1 MDLFKNFINK
11 LQRAGY
17 SLRDVRFFGAEI
29 ELRCRLRKLESINK
43 FCKENSIN
51 QGSFYH
57 MLSGKR
63 PLPLDIMNI
72 LKIEARNYKCL
83 VSGGNIPIKIPNN
96 LTPELAYLVGVFRD
110 GTIVTET
117 SKNGVEYTCALYS
130 KHKEF
135 VETLKKVVECLFEIK
150 TEIKPHGNI
159 WGLRIR
165 SLTLYLFLRL
175 CFDAKQR
182 QKYWDTP
189 NLIKNSCEKIKN
201 AYIAGFW
208 DAEGGC
214 PHLETFG
221 SNIGKKD
228 FYISFFQKNKE
239 SLEFIKSCLEERGIE
254 CGNIYWNQRKW
265 LFKIKRKYINR
276 FIKFIQTRHI
286 MKIKRLKLMQKLL
299 SKNFP

>member
-1 MDLFKNFINK
+1 MNLLNIFIYK
-11 LQRAGY
+11 LQQAGY

-29 ELRCRLRKLESINK
+29 ELRCRMRKLESINQ
-43 FCKENSIN
+43 FCKENNIN

-63 PLPLDIMNI
+63 PLPLDIMNK
-72 LKIEARNYKCL
+72 LKIEAKSYKCL
-83 VSGGNIPIKIPNN
+83 ISGGNISVRIPNN
-96 LTPELAYLVGVFRD
+96 LTPELAYLIGVFRD

-135 VETLKKVVECLFEIK
+135 IETLKKIAEELFEIK
-150 TEIKPHGNI
+150 TEIKPHGSI

-165 SLTLYLFLRL
+165 SLTLYLFLKL
-175 CFDAKQR
+175 CFDAKQH
-182 QKYWDTP
+182 QKYWNTP
-189 NLIKNSCEKIKN
+189 TLIKDSCEKIKD

-221 SNIGKKD
+221 SDISKED
-228 FYISFFQKNKE
+228 FYISFFQKNME
-239 SLEFIKSCLEERGIE
+239 SLEFIKSCLEEKGIK

-265 LFKIKRKYINR
+265 LFKIKRKSINR
-276 FIKFIQTRHI
+276 FIGFIQTKHV
-286 MKIKRLKLMQKLL
+286 MKIKRLKLMQKIL